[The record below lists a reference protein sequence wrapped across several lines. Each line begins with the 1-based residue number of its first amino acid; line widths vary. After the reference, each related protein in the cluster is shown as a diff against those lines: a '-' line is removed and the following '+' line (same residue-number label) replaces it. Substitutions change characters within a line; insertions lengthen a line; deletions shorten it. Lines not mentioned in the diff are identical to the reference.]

1 MAGLEAADDAV
12 LAHVGGCAGFGAD
25 CRAHDV
31 AADRGGYGGSG
42 GFGDGAGGG
51 WWRGVVLDGL
61 LLGYRWG
68 ELGWEGRQRLDELL
82 LLYRVD
88 DLLEANGGHVLAA
101 GLAGSG
107 VVAAQVGAVGRE
119 ITSGSRGDGAFQVG
133 VVGGDAGRQLGH
145 VRSTSGQLSLEG
157 PLGSSHRVGLAAEGL
172 TGPQPPGHVLVAFAV
187 FHGGRASCKDCQAEL
202 VAIHMPLHVHCTCSC
217 ISLTRPEAEQVLG
230 AAGFDGAHGAV
241 LDAHYGPFCAERHFG
256 SCVSR
261 AGG

>member
-1 MAGLEAADDAV
+1 M
-12 LAHVGGCAGFGAD
+12 
-25 CRAHDV
+25 
-31 AADRGGYGGSG
+31 
-42 GFGDGAGGG
+42 
-51 WWRGVVLDGL
+51 
-61 LLGYRWG
+61 
-68 ELGWEGRQRLDELL
+68 
-82 LLYRVD
+82 
-88 DLLEANGGHVLAA
+88 LAA
-101 GLAGSG
+101 GLACSR

-119 ITSGSRGDGAFQVG
+119 ITSGSRGDGALQVG